1 MRAIWQGTTKGLAGW
16 LVARRSTAV
25 ALASVVL
32 SGLVSG
38 CAIPPALTVASYV
51 GDGILMLATGKS
63 SNDHALSLFTGKDCA
78 TMRVL
83 EEKDICFDPV
93 LATAE
98 PMPAEV
104 LRDEA
109 AAQRQLAAVGNDDA
123 QRQAQAG
130 RAMDAAFQPLASGE
144 RLYGGSRSGGL
155 VLAALPR
162 PATATTQIAFRSER
176 IPAGGIAVASAA
188 RVRVAALAAAEA
200 RPLVKRA
207 PVRPAPVVAAAA
219 AKTQIAAQR
228 GTKRLAATGKGR
240 KAYAAA
246 KGRKAYAAAN
256 ARKQYAAAKGGK
268 RYSAAKGGKRYA
280 ADTGRKVRAA
290 AKAKARYATVTGK
303 KRVVTRNRHLAA
315 KAWTLSAAS
324 VASRVAVAPA
334 GAASTAVAAVV
345 PVQPH
350 GPAGGQAGLLP
361 HAQAP
366 PAQVAELPR

>member
-63 SNDHALSLFTGKDCA
+63 SNDHALSLFIGKDCA

-93 LATAE
+93 LANAE

-207 PVRPAPVVAAAA
+207 PVRPVPVVAAAA

-246 KGRKAYAAAN
+246 KGRKAYAAA
-256 ARKQYAAAKGGK
+256 KGGK

-290 AKAKARYATVTGK
+290 AKAKARYATVSGK

-315 KAWTLSAAS
+315 KARTLS

-334 GAASTAVAAVV
+334 AALAAIAAAPAVAASTTVAAVV

-350 GPAGGQAGLLP
+350 GPAGGQAGLP